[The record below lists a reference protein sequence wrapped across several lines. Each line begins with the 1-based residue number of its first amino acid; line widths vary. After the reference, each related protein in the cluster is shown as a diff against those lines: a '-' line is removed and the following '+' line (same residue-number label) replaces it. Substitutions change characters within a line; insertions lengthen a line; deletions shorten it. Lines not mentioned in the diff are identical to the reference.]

1 MASDHR
7 EMVQTIVADLQTQNF
22 RAIAA
27 DALREQGLAET
38 DGYFQISSQR
48 WYHPDI
54 QARSGDR
61 LFIYEVETEE
71 TLERTETREKIE
83 VLANAASKANGRFFL
98 VVPAPLQDSAH
109 PLLTEMHID
118 WGEVWGIS
126 EQGKV

>member
-1 MASDHR
+1 MENDHR
-7 EMVQTIVADLQTQNF
+7 EMVQTIVDDLQTRNF

-71 TLERTETREKIE
+71 TFDLPETRDKLE

-98 VVPAPLQDSAH
+98 VVPERLQDSAH
-109 PLLTEMHID
+109 RLLTEMHID

-126 EQGKV
+126 EWGKV